1 VLKVLHDF
9 TEGRFQ
15 LDVDVSKRLY
25 DRGAVRAMA
34 VLQRQRHR
42 KGTTQ
47 GLRRQQDQ
55 GRRLVRVQLR
65 SEKRTPR
72 LCQRIAE
79 IHSGDLLKRTL
90 NKMIPNTD
98 YCVEGTFQ
106 QNTFIDESS

>member
-1 VLKVLHDF
+1 MLKVFNDF

-15 LDVDVSKRLY
+15 LDVDVSKRFY

-34 VLQRQRHR
+34 VLQRQRHC

-65 SEKRTPR
+65 SEKRPPR
-72 LCQRIAE
+72 LCQGVAE
-79 IHSGDLLKRTL
+79 IHSGDLLKR
-90 NKMIPNTD
+90 
-98 YCVEGTFQ
+98 
-106 QNTFIDESS
+106 S